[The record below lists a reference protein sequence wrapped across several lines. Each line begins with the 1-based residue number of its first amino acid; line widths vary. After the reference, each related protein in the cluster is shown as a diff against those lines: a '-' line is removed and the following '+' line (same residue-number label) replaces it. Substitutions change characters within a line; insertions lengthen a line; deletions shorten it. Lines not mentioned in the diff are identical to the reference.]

1 LTESPDL
8 FSPVTVFVRRPM
20 VVLPDDWRA
29 WPAEQL
35 DGVLAHELSH
45 VARHDALTQRLA
57 LIYRAMF
64 WFSPLSWWLQ
74 RQLGRLAEL
83 ASDESAL
90 AAGVE
95 PVTYAGALLACF
107 VRAHERPRRAVWHLA
122 MARRDDADAARRIER
137 ILSWKGGPSMTRTRF
152 VLAGVGIL
160 VAPLTVLAA
169 SV

>member
-1 LTESPDL
+1 M
-8 FSPVTVFVRRPM
+8 FVRRPM

-35 DGVLAHELSH
+35 DAVLAHEVSH
-45 VARHDALTQRLA
+45 VARPGRVDATSCPRISRDL
-57 LIYRAMF
+57 
-64 WFSPLSWWLQ
+64 WFSPLSWWLH

-107 VRAHERPRRAVWHLA
+107 VGRTSALVARCGIWPWRAVTTR
-122 MARRDDADAARRIER
+122 MRR
-137 ILSWKGGPSMTRTRF
+137 
-152 VLAGVGIL
+152 GVSSEFCPGK
-160 VAPLTVLAA
+160 VVR
-169 SV
+169 V